1 MTTRSKYVLF
11 LLLLPALAVLG
22 GCSVSGGDGNDNG
35 DDGNTNQNAGNAN
48 DNGDDTTNDN
58 QNDNGLP
65 DNSNDNGTGNGN
77 DNGDPGN
84 TNANTNDNVNA
95 NGNTNANTNG
105 NTNDNG
111 NVNDNTN
118 GNANTNTNDNGNANS
133 NANDNGSDLCPG
145 GFTLTIDVISS
156 GAGSVSLDPPGE
168 CFAAGSD
175 VTLSAVAEDTYT
187 FLAFTGDVAGELP
200 DVVVTMDTDKAVTA
214 TFTGNCFIAGDT
226 TVLEFDALSGDF
238 VGEFVTPGAGGL
250 SGPLG
255 GATFGP
261 DGDLYVSAADGVRR
275 YDGTT
280 GAFVAQVVSTGDGG
294 LSSAWG
300 LDFGPGGN
308 LFVADGD
315 TVLEY
320 DGATGAFV
328 GVFVTPGAG
337 GLGGA
342 TALHFGPSG
351 DLFVVATP
359 GGGTAGAVFEFDGD
373 SGAFIAE
380 FVALGSGGLG
390 ISFDFAFGSG
400 GDLFVSTTIAGEVIR
415 YDGATG
421 EPVTCPCLCFDPCP
435 PGGDLLPDAGYVIS
449 DLIFPSGVA
458 FAPDGDLLVVEGGD
472 ISRFAIPA
480 AGPTE
485 QTPFFAA
492 DPADPF
498 AINIIS

>member
-1 MTTRSKYVLF
+1 MTMRSRYVLF

-22 GCSVSGGDGNDNG
+22 GCSVPGGDTNDNG
-35 DDGNTNQNAGNAN
+35 DDGGNTNQNTGNAN
-48 DNGDDTTNDN
+48 DNGDGTTNDN
-58 QNDNGLP
+58 QNDNGQPP
-65 DNSNDNGTGNGN
+65 DNANDNGTGNDN

-84 TNANTNDNVNA
+84 TNANTNDNVND
-95 NGNTNANTNG
+95 NGNTNANTN
-105 NTNDNG
+105 DNG
-111 NVNDNTN
+111 NANDNTN
-118 GNANTNTNDNGNANS
+118 GNANDNA
-133 NANDNGSDLCPG
+133 NGSDTCPG
-145 GFTLTIDVISS
+145 GFTLAIDVITS
-156 GAGSVSLDPPGE
+156 GAGAVSLDPPGE
-168 CFAAGSD
+168 CFSPGTD
-175 VTLSAVAEDTYT
+175 VALSAVAEDTFT
-187 FLAFTGDVAGELP
+187 FLAFTGDVTSESP
-200 DVVVTMDTDKAVTA
+200 DLVVTMDADKAVTA
-214 TFTGNCFIAGDT
+214 TFTGNCFIASDT
-226 TVLEFDALSGDF
+226 TVLEFDGLTGDF

-261 DGDLYVSAADGVRR
+261 DGDLYVTAADGVRR
-275 YDGTT
+275 FDGTT
-280 GAFVAQVVSTGDGG
+280 GAFVAQVVGTGDGG

-328 GVFVTPGAG
+328 GAFVTASDG

-342 TALHFGPSG
+342 TALRFGPG
-351 DLFVVATP
+351 GNLFVVATP
-359 GGGTAGAVFEFDGD
+359 GGGTAGAVFEFDGN

-400 GDLFVSTTIAGEVIR
+400 GDLFISTTLAGKVIR
-415 YDGATG
+415 YNGSTG
-421 EPVTCPCLCFDPCP
+421 EPVTCPCSCIDPCP
-435 PGGDLLPDAGYVIS
+435 SDALPDASYVIS
-449 DLIFPSGVA
+449 GLNFPSGVA
-458 FAPDGDLLVVEGGD
+458 FAPNGNVLVVSGGD
-472 ISRFAIPA
+472 IREFAVPDV
-480 AGPTE
+480 GPTE

-498 AINIIS
+498 AINIISFITFKPLP